1 MALQWLLNNDSWRL
15 QKCLHVFVCVCE
27 WLRLSVL
34 REVHVL
40 RAGEWL
46 QRPVDEAVKEDKAG
60 AGGPNRQDGDE
71 GGAQI
76 IDHLQPPKQMH
87 HNGES
92 ISHSV
97 AAESFFLS

>member
-1 MALQWLLNNDSWRL
+1 MAAQQWWLEVTEMFTRL
-15 QKCLHVFVCVCE
+15 CVCE

-40 RAGEWL
+40 GAGERL
-46 QRPVDEAVKEDKAG
+46 QRPVDEAVKEDEAG

-71 GGAQI
+71 GGTQI
-76 IDHLQPPKQMH
+76 IDHLQAPKQTY

-97 AAESFFLS
+97 AAELFFLS